1 MLTGL
6 KKYIYW
12 QLRYLFE
19 VDETWS
25 SILGFFKTDL
35 IAVKWPS
42 TYIDEATLC

>member
-12 QLRYLFE
+12 QLRHLFE

-35 IAVKWPS
+35 IVVKCLS
-42 TYIDEATLC
+42 IYIDEATLC